1 MEDQFFNNFKHFNIK
16 KVYLDLRELMLVLL
30 LDLNE
35 SPLFITFLPLIEK
48 FLSLYNSSGSIVPG
62 KLEPRDLD
70 IGTPRSSWM
79 GQGEGDMSEG
89 LLESSP

>member
-1 MEDQFFNNFKHFNIK
+1 MADQFKKKKFK
-16 KVYLDLRELMLVLL
+16 KVYLDLLELMLVLL

-70 IGTPRSSWM
+70 IGTPRSSCM
-79 GQGEGDMSEG
+79 RQGEGDMSEG
-89 LLESSP
+89 LLDSSP

>member
-1 MEDQFFNNFKHFNIK
+1 
-16 KVYLDLRELMLVLL
+16 MLVLL

-48 FLSLYNSSGSIVPG
+48 FLNLYNSSGSIVPG

-89 LLESSP
+89 LLDSSP